1 MNDTTSQERAYWT
14 HEVSEKLQIS
24 DSTLKRW
31 ANELEVSGYKFAK
44 GANDSRAFTAHDIQA
59 LEKYRYLTKKQKVKK
74 EEAATAVVEEF
85 KEKTS
90 DWAPPAHQENE
101 LTLNSS
107 QVAQTLETFMRQ
119 LQEQEKTNQQ
129 MLQELQSANELN
141 KNLLLQYEQL
151 KRDFDEMRESQKL
164 IASTQEQKQGFWSRL
179 FSKNKDA

>member
-31 ANELEVSGYKFAK
+31 ANELEVSGYEFAK

-90 DWAPPAHQENE
+90 DWAPPAHQENG
-101 LTLNSS
+101 LTLTSS

-129 MLQELQSANELN
+129 ILQELQSANELN
-141 KNLLLQYEQL
+141 KTLLLQYEQL

-179 FSKNKDA
+179 FSKNKDV